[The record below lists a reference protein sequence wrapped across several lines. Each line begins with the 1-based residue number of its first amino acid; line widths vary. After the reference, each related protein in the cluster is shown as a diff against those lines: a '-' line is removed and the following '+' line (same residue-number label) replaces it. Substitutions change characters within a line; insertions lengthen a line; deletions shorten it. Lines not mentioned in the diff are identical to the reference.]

1 MRWARVALV
10 VTAAGSGAC
19 AKSPSSCV
27 GTCPPTDGSVSVED
41 ATRGAER
48 DASDGVLRD
57 LLAVERLQE
66 PPAVCG
72 DGLLRG
78 AEECDDGNLASDDG
92 CSADCKLEQE
102 LCPFSTAKAFCDVRL
117 AVCGDGV
124 LSGVEACDDG
134 NAASG
139 DGCAADCTT
148 VEVGWHCR
156 VPGRRCVPICGD
168 QLLSGGE
175 TCDDGNSVD
184 GDGCSSTCLLE
195 SGAAVCGDGL
205 ISGAEECDAGGAVSD
220 DDYNG
225 CTKACLFGARCG
237 DGQVDPPFED
247 CDLGPDNGAV
257 YGPGCTRACQVPP
270 ACGDGK
276 IDSLFGEECDSGPT
290 TGMLGDHCAAFCV
303 LVIP

>member
-1 MRWARVALV
+1 TGTPPVRSDLESVAARPAPTELSSRRMRSRQLASGRWATGNPAPGTPAHARRLRRRGACTKLPIMRSTLRWARVALV

-57 LLAVERLQE
+57 LLAVERIEE

-92 CSADCKLEQE
+92 CSADCKLEQKP
-102 LCPFSTAKAFCDVRL
+102 CPFSTAKAFCDVRS

-124 LSGVEACDDG
+124 LSSVEACDDG

-168 QLLSGGE
+168 QLRS
-175 TCDDGNSVD
+175 
-184 GDGCSSTCLLE
+184 
-195 SGAAVCGDGL
+195 
-205 ISGAEECDAGGAVSD
+205 
-220 DDYNG
+220 
-225 CTKACLFGARCG
+225 
-237 DGQVDPPFED
+237 
-247 CDLGPDNGAV
+247 
-257 YGPGCTRACQVPP
+257 
-270 ACGDGK
+270 
-276 IDSLFGEECDSGPT
+276 
-290 TGMLGDHCAAFCV
+290 
-303 LVIP
+303 